1 MLLIYL
7 KLKNNPSSFFF
18 FFCSLAVFQKPKHEV
33 GIAHISYLRLCFWRG
48 YWETEQTG
56 CNWL

>member
-18 FFCSLAVFQKPKHEV
+18 FFAVLLFSKSQSMKW
-33 GIAHISYLRLCFWRG
+33 A
-48 YWETEQTG
+48 
-56 CNWL
+56 